1 MNCYVCV
8 WLALAV
14 AIVSIYFMGGN
25 RRKMER
31 FQNALRLIVISTI
44 IQCTA
49 RVINFAI
56 QFQPTVWW
64 ADKLLTQPPSLP
76 QSLFKAIISN
86 KTIKISMFF
95 FTASLS
101 LSPVGDTQITSTQ
114 FSNRQKK
121 RSNEIKKKKTFC
133 EKTIFSS
140 Y

>member
-44 IQCTA
+44 IQCTG

-86 KTIKISMFF
+86 KTIKILMFF
-95 FTASLS
+95 LLPLS
-101 LSPVGDTQITSTQ
+101 RSVQSVTHKSPAPNSRIDK
-114 FSNRQKK
+114 KK

-133 EKTIFSS
+133 EKTIFST